1 MLHRV
6 KEKKLGRDAPHRRAM
21 IKNLSTSL
29 VLNKEI
35 VTTLAKAKY
44 VRPFIEKL
52 VTRAKKSQD
61 FTAIKYAKTKLTTG
75 EAVDKLFKEIVPLY
89 TNRAGGY
96 LRIVKLAERDGDK
109 AQMARIEFVREAKK
123 EVAKTESAKAKP
135 ETAKTEKK
143 KTVAKPRKTA
153 KKETKVEKV
162 EEKTEE

>member
-44 VRPFIEKL
+44 VRPFVEKL
-52 VTRAKKSQD
+52 VTRAKRSQD

-75 EAVDKLFKEIVPLY
+75 EAVDRLFKEIVPLY

-109 AQMARIEFVREAKK
+109 AQMARIEFVRETKK
-123 EVAKTESAKAKP
+123 EVAKSASAKAEEKKP
-135 ETAKTEKK
+135 TAKPK
-143 KTVAKPRKTA
+143 KTTTKVTKA
-153 KKETKVEKV
+153 KKVDKV